1 MDRILDD
8 VARDLPVRA
17 SHAGQ
22 SYECAGGRLYLVWLP
37 SVDDRVRGRAFARC
51 APALEA
57 LEPVRPSAWRDGA
70 VLLARRHI
78 GVLERALA
86 GPGGPQPWA
95 RWDWAGEAR
104 AVLRGHALG
113 LLRLEGGALVACGAG
128 TAGLA
133 A

>member
-1 MDRILDD
+1 MGWILGEPAHDR
-8 VARDLPVRA
+8 PVRA
-17 SHAGQ
+17 SYAGQ
-22 SYECAGGRLYLVWLP
+22 FYECAGDRLFLVWRP
-37 SVDDRVRGRAFARC
+37 ADDDHARQRAFSRC
-51 APALEA
+51 APALEV
-57 LEPVRPSAWRDGA
+57 LEPVRPSYWRDGA

-86 GPGGPQPWA
+86 DPGGPLPGA

-104 AVLRGHALG
+104 CVLRRHALG

-128 TAGLA
+128 AAGLA